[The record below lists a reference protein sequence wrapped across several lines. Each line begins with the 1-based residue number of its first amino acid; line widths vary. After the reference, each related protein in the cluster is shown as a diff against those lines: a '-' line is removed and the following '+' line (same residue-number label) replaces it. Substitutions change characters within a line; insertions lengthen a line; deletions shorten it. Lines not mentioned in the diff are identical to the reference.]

1 MAPAL
6 NSACQTE
13 PTPLIPAVAMRSR
26 DRSAELARQR
36 VLSDELFKGALIR
49 ERKRADRTNQPLA
62 LLRIAMKECPGADPS
77 LAWQQTI
84 QAVSAAKRET
94 DLLGWLEPRT
104 ELGVILSDVQT
115 SDATLVRGV
124 DARVRRE
131 LARHFD
137 ASAIGRFSIE
147 FLVYP
152 DPKTFEHEGLG
163 PVDPLLQK
171 IQSGHE
177 RTSVSDG
184 IKRGLDFV
192 GSLALLMLLAP
203 LFVLI
208 AALIKLKSPGPVFFR
223 QVRVGQN
230 KKPFTILKFR
240 TMRVDADAA
249 IHQQY
254 VTWFINSSSQSGES
268 GKTGL
273 FKIADDPRVTP
284 IGRILRKTSLDE
296 LPQLLNVFFGDM
308 SLVGPR
314 PPLFFEVEQ
323 YQRWHCRR
331 VVEAKP
337 GVTGLW
343 QVTGRSRTT
352 FDDMVRLDLRYAR
365 TRSLGT
371 DLKILLATPA
381 AVFTTK
387 GAC

>member
-1 MAPAL
+1 M
-6 NSACQTE
+6 N
-13 PTPLIPAVAMRSR
+13 
-26 DRSAELARQR
+26 
-36 VLSDELFKGALIR
+36 
-49 ERKRADRTNQPLA
+49 
-62 LLRIAMKECPGADPS
+62 ECPGADPS
-77 LAWQQTI
+77 TAWGQTI

-94 DLLGWLEPRT
+94 DLLGWLEPQT
-104 ELGVILSDVQT
+104 LGVILNDVKT
-115 SDATLVRGV
+115 SDATLARAV
-124 DARVRRE
+124 ASRVRRE
-131 LARHFD
+131 LGRHFD
-137 ASAIGRFSIE
+137 AAAICGLSID

-152 DPKTFEHEGLG
+152 DPQSHEHEGMG
-163 PVDPLLQK
+163 PVEPLLEK
-171 IQSGHE
+171 IQPRRE
-177 RTSVSDG
+177 RASVSDAV
-184 IKRGLDFV
+184 KRGLDLA
-192 GSLALLMLLAP
+192 GSLALLVLLAP

-208 AALIKLKSPGPVFFR
+208 AALVKLKSPGPVFFR

-240 TMRVDADAA
+240 TMRANADPA
-249 IHQQY
+249 IHQEY
-254 VTWFINSSSQSGES
+254 VSWFINSSSQSGKGAKSE
-268 GKTGL
+268 L

-284 IGRILRKTSLDE
+284 VGRILRKTSLDE
-296 LPQLLNVFFGDM
+296 LPQLLNVLFGDM

-323 YQRWHCRR
+323 YKRWHCRR

-365 TRSLGT
+365 TRSLRT

>member
-1 MAPAL
+1 M
-6 NSACQTE
+6 
-13 PTPLIPAVAMRSR
+13 
-26 DRSAELARQR
+26 
-36 VLSDELFKGALIR
+36 LSHELFTGALIR
-49 ERKRADRTNQPLA
+49 ERKRADRTNQPLV
-62 LLRIAMKECPGADPS
+62 LLRIVMNECAGADPS
-77 LAWQQTI
+77 TAWGQTI

-94 DLLGWLEPRT
+94 DLLGWLESQT
-104 ELGVILSDVQT
+104 LGVILSDVQT
-115 SDATLVRGV
+115 SDATLARAL
-124 DARVRRE
+124 DSRVRRE
-131 LARHFD
+131 LGRHLD
-137 ASAIGRFSIE
+137 AAAIGSFSID

-152 DPKTFEHEGLG
+152 DPQSHEHEGLG
-163 PVDPLLQK
+163 PVEPLLQK
-171 IQSGHE
+171 IQSRRE
-177 RTSVSDG
+177 RASVSDAV
-184 IKRGLDFV
+184 KRGLDV
-192 GSLALLMLLAP
+192 AGSLALLVWLAP

-208 AALIKLKSPGPVFFR
+208 AALVKLKSPGPVFFR

-230 KKPFTILKFR
+230 RKPFTILKFR
-240 TMRVDADAA
+240 TMRANADPA
-249 IHQQY
+249 IHQAY
-254 VTWFINSSSQSGES
+254 VSWFINSSSQSVKGEKS
-268 GKTGL
+268 EL

-296 LPQLLNVFFGDM
+296 LPQLLNVLFGDM

-365 TRSLGT
+365 TRSLRT

>member
-1 MAPAL
+1 MATALKPAG
-6 NSACQTE
+6 QTE
-13 PTPLIPAVAMRSR
+13 PTTRMPAAAGTR
-26 DRSAELARQR
+26 DRGVESTRRR
-36 VLSDELFKGALIR
+36 VLSQRVFKGALLR

-62 LLRIAMKECPGADPS
+62 LIRIVMKDCPGIDPS
-77 LAWQQTI
+77 TAWDQTI
-84 QAVSAAKRET
+84 QAVSAAKRGT

-104 ELGVILSDVQT
+104 ELGVILSDVHT
-115 SDATLVRGV
+115 SDATLARAV
-124 DARVRRE
+124 DVRVRRE
-131 LARHFD
+131 LARRFD
-137 ASAIGRFSIE
+137 ADAISGFQID

-152 DPKTFEHEGLG
+152 DPKNIDEHVGLG
-163 PVDPLLQK
+163 PVEPLLRR
-171 IQSGHE
+171 IQPRHE
-177 RTSVSDG
+177 RAFVSDA
-184 IKRGLDFV
+184 IKRGLDLV
-192 GSLALLMLLAP
+192 GSLALLVLLAP
-203 LFVLI
+203 LFALI
-208 AALIKLKSPGPVFFR
+208 AAVIKLKSPGPVFFR

-240 TMRVDADAA
+240 TMRVNADAA
-249 IHQQY
+249 IHQEY
-254 VTWFINSSSQSGES
+254 VSWFINSSSQSG
-268 GKTGL
+268 TGEKSAL

-296 LPQLLNVFFGDM
+296 LPQLLNVLFGDM

-323 YQRWHCRR
+323 YKRWHCRR

-365 TRSLGT
+365 TRSLLT

>member
-1 MAPAL
+1 
-6 NSACQTE
+6 
-13 PTPLIPAVAMRSR
+13 
-26 DRSAELARQR
+26 
-36 VLSDELFKGALIR
+36 
-49 ERKRADRTNQPLA
+49 
-62 LLRIAMKECPGADPS
+62 MKECPGADPS
-77 LAWQQTI
+77 TAWGQTI

-94 DLLGWLEPRT
+94 DLLGWLESQT
-104 ELGVILSDVQT
+104 LGVILSDVRT
-115 SDATLVRGV
+115 SDATLAR
-124 DARVRRE
+124 ALESRVRRE
-131 LARHFD
+131 LGRHFD
-137 ASAIGRFSIE
+137 AAAIGSFAID

-152 DPKTFEHEGLG
+152 DPQSHEHEGLK
-163 PVDPLLQK
+163 PVDPLLQR
-171 IQSGHE
+171 IQPRRE
-177 RTSVSDG
+177 RASVSDAV
-184 IKRGLDFV
+184 KRGLDIV
-192 GSLALLMLLAP
+192 GSLALLVLLAP

-208 AALIKLKSPGPVFFR
+208 AALVKLKSPGPVFFR

-230 KKPFTILKFR
+230 RKPFKILKFR
-240 TMRVDADAA
+240 TMRANADPA
-249 IHQQY
+249 IHQEY
-254 VTWFINSSSQSGES
+254 VSWFINSSSQSAKGATSE
-268 GKTGL
+268 L

-284 IGRILRKTSLDE
+284 IGRLLRKTSLDE
-296 LPQLLNVFFGDM
+296 LPQLLNVLVGDM

-323 YQRWHCRR
+323 YKRWHCRR

-365 TRSLGT
+365 TRSLRT

>member
-1 MAPAL
+1 
-6 NSACQTE
+6 
-13 PTPLIPAVAMRSR
+13 MRAR
-26 DRSAELARQR
+26 DRRAELARQR
-36 VLSDELFKGALIR
+36 VLSEKLFKGALIR

-77 LAWQQTI
+77 AAWVQAV
-84 QAVSAAKRET
+84 QAVSAAKRQT
-94 DLLGWLEPRT
+94 DLLGWLELGT
-104 ELGVILSDVQT
+104 ELGVILSDVRT
-115 SDATLVRGV
+115 SDAAFVRGV
-124 DARVRRE
+124 EARVRQE
-131 LARHFD
+131 LAKRSD
-137 ASAIGRFSIE
+137 ASAVGGFSID

-152 DPKTFEHEGLG
+152 DPNGLEHEALR
-163 PVDPLLQK
+163 PVEPLLQK
-171 IQSGHE
+171 IQSHHE
-177 RTSVSDG
+177 RSSVSDG
-184 IKRGLDFV
+184 IKRGLDIV
-192 GSLALLMLLAP
+192 GSLALLALLAP

-230 KKPFTILKFR
+230 KKPFTMLKFR
-240 TMRVDADAA
+240 TMRVNADAA

-254 VTWFINSSSQSGES
+254 VTWFINSSSQSGDG

-296 LPQLLNVFFGDM
+296 LPQLLNVLFGDM

-323 YQRWHCRR
+323 YKRWHCRR
-331 VVEAKP
+331 VLEAKP

-352 FDDMVRLDLRYAR
+352 FDDMVRLDLRYAK
-365 TRSLGT
+365 TRSFRT

-381 AVFTTK
+381 AVFTAK

>member
-1 MAPAL
+1 MATAL
-6 NSACQTE
+6 KSAGQTE
-13 PTPLIPAVAMRSR
+13 STPRGPAARTR

-62 LLRIAMKECPGADPS
+62 LLRIVMKQCPGAGAVA
-77 LAWQQTI
+77 AWEQTI

-94 DLLGWLEPRT
+94 DLLGWLEPGT

-115 SDATLVRGV
+115 SDATLARAV
-124 DARVRRE
+124 DARVRQE
-131 LARHFD
+131 LARRFD
-137 ASAIGRFSIE
+137 ASAIGGFSIDL
-147 FLVYP
+147 LVYP
-152 DPKTFEHEGLG
+152 DPKSLEHEALG
-163 PVDPLLQK
+163 PVEPLLQK
-171 IQSGHE
+171 IQSRPE
-177 RTSVSDG
+177 RTSVSDA

-203 LFVLI
+203 LFLLI
-208 AALIKLKSPGPVFFR
+208 AALVKLKSPGPVFFR

-230 KKPFTILKFR
+230 KKPFTMLKFR
-240 TMRVDADAA
+240 TMRVNADAA

-254 VTWFINSSSQSGES
+254 VTWFINSSSQSGEN
-268 GKTGL
+268 GKAGL
-273 FKIADDPRVTP
+273 FKIADDPRVTS

-296 LPQLLNVFFGDM
+296 LPQLLNVLFGDM

-323 YQRWHCRR
+323 YKRWHCRR

-365 TRSLGT
+365 TRSLRT

-381 AVFTTK
+381 AVFTAK